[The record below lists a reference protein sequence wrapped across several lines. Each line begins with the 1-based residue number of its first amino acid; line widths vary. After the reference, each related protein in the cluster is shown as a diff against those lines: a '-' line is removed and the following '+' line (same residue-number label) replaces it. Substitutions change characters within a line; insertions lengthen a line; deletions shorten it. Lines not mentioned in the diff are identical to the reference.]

1 MTNLDSIF
9 ESRDIT
15 LPTKVCLL
23 KGMTEAE
30 MVGGHHRFNGHEFEQ
45 VQGVGGGQG
54 SLACCSPWGY
64 RKLDMTE
71 HLN

>member
-1 MTNLDSIF
+1 
-9 ESRDIT
+9 
-15 LPTKVCLL
+15 
-23 KGMTEAE
+23 MTEAE

-54 SLACCSPWGY
+54 SLACCSPWGC